1 MAKIKTQELTETER
15 TLVVTALKA
24 WAEEAEKTDHPTVQ
38 HQCETLAE
46 RIEKSEAILFT
57 IK

>member
-24 WAEEAEKTDHPTVQ
+24 WAEEAENTDHPTVQ

>member
-24 WAEEAEKTDHPTVQ
+24 WAEEAENTDHPTAQ

-46 RIEKSEAILFT
+46 RIEGGKVLIYT
-57 IK
+57 IN